1 MSEDYILIGGGLLI
15 ALVIMHGLWLAWRA
29 RQDPLPLDISSD
41 IPEDGF
47 DADELGPEFPN
58 GGARVVGGAEY
69 TAPTQRHLSFEGAAP
84 VLMDIVQEEPAIPA
98 ENVADATP
106 ATGEAP
112 APPYASVIG
121 EAPRAEGFHGSTPP
135 TTGET
140 PAPPY
145 ASVVGETPPA
155 EGSWP
160 TSVTG
165 HGEDIPLARENPSAP
180 GAQEPVRGEEPL
192 ATERSEPNAP
202 AVGHSQGNN
211 GSTDFDGDWQ
221 ERREEPIVPQAD
233 DSIVAARMSRGSP
246 DEGRPARREREMPRA
261 DVAPDRDEHE
271 ILAINVLA
279 RGNSRFSGSELWAA
293 FQRNGL
299 TFGDMN
305 IFHRLNPVTRTPQ
318 FSVANAIEPGTF
330 DLSGMDSM
338 RTPGACLFLRLP
350 GPSEPAAVFDD
361 MLRVARDVGQ
371 SLGGELKDENF
382 SVLTGQTEEHYRQR
396 IAEFSRKRMSR
407 RY

>member
-29 RQDPLPLDISSD
+29 RRDPLPLDISSD
-41 IPEDGF
+41 VPDDGF

-58 GGARVVGGAEY
+58 GGARVVGSTEHA
-69 TAPTQRHLSFEGAAP
+69 TPTQRHLSFEGTAP
-84 VLMDIVQEEPAIPA
+84 VLMDIVPEEPAIPA
-98 ENVADATP
+98 DAVADASTDF
-106 ATGEAP
+106 
-112 APPYASVIG
+112 
-121 EAPRAEGFHGSTPP
+121 PRNTSPGA
-135 TTGET
+135 GET
-140 PAPPY
+140 PALPY
-145 ASVVGETPPA
+145 ASSVGEHSPA

-160 TSVTG
+160 TG
-165 HGEDIPLARENPSAP
+165 GAGESSEREA
-180 GAQEPVRGEEPL
+180 A
-192 ATERSEPNAP
+192 
-202 AVGHSQGNN
+202 AVHPQGNN
-211 GSTDFDGDWQ
+211 GSMDFDGDWQ
-221 ERREEPIVPQAD
+221 ESRKQPIAPQAD
-233 DSIVAARMSRGSP
+233 DSVLAARTSRGSR
-246 DEGRPARREREMPRA
+246 DEERSARRERETPRP
-261 DVAPDRDEHE
+261 DVGTDRDDHE

-338 RTPGACLFLRLP
+338 QTPGACLFLRLP

-361 MLRVARDVGQ
+361 MLRVARDIGQ

>member
-29 RQDPLPLDISSD
+29 RRDPLPLDISSD
-41 IPEDGF
+41 VPDDGF

-58 GGARVVGGAEY
+58 GGARVVGSTEHA
-69 TAPTQRHLSFEGAAP
+69 TPTQRHLSFEGTAP
-84 VLMDIVQEEPAIPA
+84 VLMDIVPEEPAIPA
-98 ENVADATP
+98 DAVADASTDFPRNTSPGAGETP
-106 ATGEAP
+106 AL
-112 APPYASVIG
+112 PYASSVG
-121 EAPRAEGFHGSTPP
+121 EHSPAEGSLHGSTPP
-135 TTGET
+135 ATGET
-140 PAPPY
+140 PALPY
-145 ASVVGETPPA
+145 ASSVGEHSPA

-160 TSVTG
+160 TG
-165 HGEDIPLARENPSAP
+165 GAGESSEREA
-180 GAQEPVRGEEPL
+180 A
-192 ATERSEPNAP
+192 
-202 AVGHSQGNN
+202 AVHPQGNN
-211 GSTDFDGDWQ
+211 GSMDFDGDWQ
-221 ERREEPIVPQAD
+221 ESRKQPIAPQAD
-233 DSIVAARMSRGSP
+233 DSVLAARTSRGSR
-246 DEGRPARREREMPRA
+246 DEERSARRERETPRP
-261 DVAPDRDEHE
+261 DVGTDRDDHE

-338 RTPGACLFLRLP
+338 QTPGACLFLRLP

-361 MLRVARDVGQ
+361 MLRVARDIGQ

>member
-41 IPEDGF
+41 VPDDGF
-47 DADELGPEFPN
+47 DSDELGPEFPN

-106 ATGEAP
+106 ATGETPGLPYAP
-112 APPYASVIG
+112 AAG
-121 EAPRAEGFHGSTPP
+121 EAPPP
-135 TTGET
+135 
-140 PAPPY
+140 
-145 ASVVGETPPA
+145 

-160 TSVTG
+160 TGVTG
-165 HGEDIPLARENPSAP
+165 EREGIPLARTGEHEGIRLAAKDPSAP
-180 GAQEPVRGEEPL
+180 EAQEPVRREEPL
-192 ATERSEPNAP
+192 ATKRPEPNAP
-202 AVGHSQGNN
+202 AVGHSQANN
-211 GSTDFDGDWQ
+211 GSADFDGDWR
-221 ERREEPIVPQAD
+221 EPREEPIVPKAD
-233 DSIVAARMSRGSP
+233 ESIVAARSSRSSP
-246 DEGRPARREREMPRA
+246 DEGRPARRERDMPRA

-279 RGNSRFSGSELWAA
+279 RDNSRFSGSELWTA

-361 MLRVARDVGQ
+361 MLRVARDIGQ